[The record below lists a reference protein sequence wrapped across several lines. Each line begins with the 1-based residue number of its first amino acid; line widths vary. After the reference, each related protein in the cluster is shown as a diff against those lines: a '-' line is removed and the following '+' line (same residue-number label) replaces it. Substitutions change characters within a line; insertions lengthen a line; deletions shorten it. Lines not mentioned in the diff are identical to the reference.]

1 MKYLIPYNE
10 STKFLNLKDVLETIN
25 DMCLDIKDD
34 NFDVNFG
41 VMSYQWSEFMS
52 TGYANFRDTEL
63 DDLIIRK
70 ASWGKE
76 VIYIK
81 FDISKNRE
89 NFKNEEYL
97 ENFINTI
104 VSVYKYILN
113 EDLIIKGIFT
123 HESVFIKNRDNT
135 WHGRKLELFSHENI
149 DYLINH
155 IDWSRKEK
163 LNNIVSKVDNLKI
176 KDEENFRSIFDVRIL
191 FTGQPLIE
199 ESKDFKTDINMKA
212 TEDDYESI
220 KDIIYNFNQDN
231 YEGDN
236 KEFEATVGTV
246 RTKHSSGRSYLIM
259 IDDKSNFYNGF
270 LISDVSELLLRL
282 ISEFGSDTITCGIL
296 FIGDP
301 VRKNITLSK
310 HEKWSL
316 PKPRSFFRP
325 GEGKISNLVV
335 YIDII

>member
-34 NFDVNFG
+34 DFDVNFG
-41 VMSYQWSEFMS
+41 VMS
-52 TGYANFRDTEL
+52 TDYANFYDTKL

-70 ASWGKE
+70 TSWGKQ

-89 NFKNEEYL
+89 KFKNEEHL

-113 EDLIIKGIFT
+113 EDLVIKGIFT
-123 HESVFIKNRDNT
+123 NENVIKNKANT
-135 WHGRKLELFSHENI
+135 WQRKLELFSHENI

-199 ESKDFKTDINMKA
+199 ESKDFRMDIDMKA

-231 YEGDN
+231 YEADN
-236 KEFEATVGTV
+236 KEFEATVGPV

-259 IDDKSNFYNGF
+259 IDDKSKFYNGF
-270 LISDVSELLLRL
+270 LITDVSELLLRL
-282 ISEFGSDTITCGIL
+282 ISEFGSDTITCGVL

-316 PKPRSFFRP
+316 
-325 GEGKISNLVV
+325 EGKISNLVV